1 MSQQPPNQLLTL
13 PGLSGDA
20 NAVSAAPLPWWR
32 RPRVIIGIAIA
43 LLVLIIGGLLLSVLN
58 RKPPATYQTQQV
70 TQGDLSLT
78 INATGP
84 IQSSVYNL
92 VFQGTGGRITELDVK
107 QGQKVTKGQT
117 LAKLDPVALQDAIN
131 SAQSNLDSARLGL
144 NSALANAGAEANQVN
159 VNVGAAQTAVGVSQ
173 NNQGASLGVS
183 NSGVASAQTS
193 LTNAQNNLDAT
204 RRSAAATK
212 SQAAVTRTQTLNS
225 CNTNPAAAGGG
236 SGATSTGSS
245 SGSGSTT
252 ARTSG
257 DILAPFLNLGA
268 GDAEATATAT
278 AAGAASA
285 SATATATA
293 KGAAGGTT
301 VPPAATMAPVATA
314 APQPTP
320 TPDPAA
326 VARCKQLAE
335 DQYRTSVANADA
347 SITTAQ
353 NGVNTAQIGVT
364 QSQATG
370 NQTNTTS
377 AGQVTTSQSN
387 VNTAAANPAAVT
399 AEGQVST
406 AQGQLGIAV
415 ANLATAQ
422 HNLNNATLTAPHD
435 GTVTTVNGTV
445 GGTPGV
451 PTNGSS
457 SSGATSAA
465 SGTFVQIVDLNSLQ
479 VQANVNESDTANL
492 KVGQPAVF
500 TVNAYGNRQFNGTV
514 SGISPNGVTVSNV
527 VTYPVNIDV
536 DINSA
541 KGANILPNMTAN
553 ATITVVQRK
562 NVPQISVNAINFAR
576 LASSGS
582 TGTNAPQL
590 VTRQQANTALNSAR
604 QMLGD
609 LENQNPNVATDS
621 PIPAYVI
628 QRPGGGDVFT
638 AKPVVLGLTDGT
650 NYEVLEGLSPGE
662 TYIVGSGNSTRPA
675 AGATGGNNQNSG

>member
-43 LLVLIIGGLLLSVLN
+43 LLVLIIGGLLLSIVN

-117 LAKLDPVALQDAIN
+117 LAKLDPVALQDAIK
-131 SAQSNLDSARLGL
+131 SSQANLDSARLGL

-159 VNVGAAQTAVGVSQ
+159 VNIGAAQTAVGVSQ
-173 NNQGASLGVS
+173 NNQGAAGGVS
-183 NSGVASAQTS
+183 NASVASSQTS
-193 LTNAQNNLDAT
+193 LTNSQNNLDAT
-204 RRSAAATK
+204 IRSANAQKA
-212 SQAAVTRTQTLNS
+212 QAAVTRTQTLNS
-225 CNTNPAAAGGG
+225 CNTNPSAAGGGGGAAAGGG
-236 SGATSTGSS
+236 AS
-245 SGSGSTT
+245 SGSGSTS

-257 DILAPFLNLGA
+257 DILAPILNLA
-268 GDAEATATAT
+268 ADATPVAQPTTPAVQPTTPAVQPT
-278 AAGAASA
+278 AA
-285 SATATATA
+285 
-293 KGAAGGTT
+293 
-301 VPPAATMAPVATA
+301 APVA
-314 APQPTP
+314 TP

-326 VARCKQLAE
+326 VARCKQLAQ
-335 DQYRTSVANADA
+335 DQYRTTVATADA

-370 NQTNTTS
+370 NQTNTTA

-399 AEGQVST
+399 AQGQVST
-406 AQGQLGIAV
+406 AQGQLGVAV

-422 HNLNNATLTAPHD
+422 HNLENATLTAPHD

-451 PTNGSS
+451 PTNGTST
-457 SSGATSAA
+457 SGATSAG

-492 KVGQPAVF
+492 RVGQHAVF

-536 DINSA
+536 DIKSA
-541 KGANILPNMTAN
+541 NGANLLPNMTAN
-553 ATITVVQRK
+553 ATITVVQRN

-590 VTRQQANTALNSAR
+590 VTRQQANTALNQAR
-604 QMLGD
+604 QMLGT
-609 LENQNPNVATDS
+609 LENQNPKVALDS

-628 QRPGGGDVFT
+628 ERPGGGDVFT

-675 AGATGGNNQNSG
+675 AGATGGNSGNQNGG